1 MKPET
6 EIEFLKELKK
16 MNGFLE
22 AIDWKLWNLHKK
34 YAEGGNVVVAKE
46 PEEVEIPVTITA
58 TTATTKPSSV
68 ASSADVAVPTIPK
81 YPSIEKRS

>member
-6 EIEFLKELKK
+6 EVEFLKELKK

-34 YAEGGNVVVAKE
+34 YAEGGA
-46 PEEVEIPVTITA
+46 
-58 TTATTKPSSV
+58 
-68 ASSADVAVPTIPK
+68 VAVSQDTVEVPAPVATAPSTSDIAVPSIPK
-81 YPSIEKRS
+81 YPSIEKWSA